1 MKVDWKPV
9 RDLARYLRPY
19 RVRMG
24 VAVGAL
30 LVSTTLG
37 LAFPWLVG
45 MLLDSALPNAGG
57 AAGTVP
63 PGWATQINQIALILL
78 GTLAVQAVFSYF
90 SSAGFYGC
98 GESAVVDM
106 RRDTFAALVGQGMEF
121 YSRHRVGDLLSRLSN
136 DLTLIQDT
144 LTMTLQ
150 QFLRQMLLFSGG
162 IFLVGWTSLR
172 LTGLM
177 VATFPVLV
185 LVAVLYGR
193 FIRRHARAAQEE
205 LAGAGTVAEEA
216 LQGIASVKAYGNEE
230 FEWRRYGGAL
240 DRFLKLILKTA
251 RLRASMISFI
261 IFGVFGSIVLVF
273 WYGAHLLDS
282 GQLTFGQL
290 TRFILYTT
298 FVGGSVASFAEV
310 FSQVQK
316 AVGAT
321 ERVRELLGERGEIKV
336 GGVSAVTDSLR
347 VRGEVE
353 FDGVGFHYPSRPE
366 VPVLAG
372 LDLSVRP
379 GEKVALV
386 GASGAGKSTLISLL
400 LRFYEPSAGEIR
412 IDGRKASDYDLR
424 ALRANFALVPQEVLL
439 FGGTIA
445 ENILYGAPDATREE
459 MERAARQ
466 AACHDFIQALP
477 EGYETRVGDRGAQ
490 LSGGQRQRIAIAR
503 AILKNPA
510 VLLLDEAT
518 SSLDAANEA
527 LIQNAL
533 EALLQGR
540 TAFIIAHR
548 LSTVRSADRICVLEG
563 GRLLESGTHEEL
575 LALPDGAYRRL
586 LAREFSGSNADDSTA
601 SGNEK

>member
-1 MKVDWKPV
+1 MKVDWQPV

-30 LVSTTLG
+30 LISTTLG

-336 GGVSAVTDSLR
+336 GGVSAVVDSLR
-347 VRGEVE
+347 LQGAVE
-353 FDGVGFHYPSRPE
+353 FAGVSFHYPSRPE

>member
-30 LVSTTLG
+30 LISTTLG

-347 VRGEVE
+347 LRGEVE
-353 FDGVGFHYPSRPE
+353 FAGVSFHYPSRPE